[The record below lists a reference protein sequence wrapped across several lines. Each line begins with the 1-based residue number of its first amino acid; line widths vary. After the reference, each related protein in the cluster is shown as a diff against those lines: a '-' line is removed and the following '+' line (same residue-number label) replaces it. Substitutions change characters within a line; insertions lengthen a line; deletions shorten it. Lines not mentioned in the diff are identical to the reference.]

1 MNNNTLVFAHL
12 SDPHLSSL
20 EHVRIRDL
28 LNKRALGYLSW
39 KRHRRREHLSE
50 VLAALV
56 CDLNLT
62 RPDHVVVTGDL
73 THLGLP
79 SEFRQVRQWLD
90 TVGTPKNVTVVPGNH
105 DAYVHTPWVR
115 TFALWA
121 PYMNSDIAPFSHPPS
136 ERTQTTFPSLR
147 IRGPV
152 AFIGLS
158 TARPS
163 APFFATGSLGRKQL
177 EDLGALLA
185 ETGRKALFRTV
196 LIHHPPTSG
205 TMSWRKRLT
214 DRHALR
220 SILAKHG
227 VELVLHGHS
236 HRSSLSQIDTRGGHT
251 PVIGVPSASAIGLQS
266 GRRAQYHIYQVT
278 KHTESWN
285 LRVDV
290 RGYFPED
297 ERFVSEAENE
307 LKVRLDEA

>member
-1 MNNNTLVFAHL
+1 MSNNTLVFAHL

-20 EHVRIRDL
+20 EHVRIQDL
-28 LNKRALGYLSW
+28 LNKRVLGYLSW

-79 SEFRQVRQWLD
+79 SEFRQVRRWLD
-90 TVGTPKNVTVVPGNH
+90 TVGGPKDVTVVPGNH
-105 DAYVHTPWVR
+105 DAYVHTPWAQ

-121 PYMNSDIAPFSHPPS
+121 PYMDSDMPASFHPS
-136 ERTQTTFPSLR
+136 SQRTQTTFPSLR
-147 IRGPV
+147 VRGQV

-163 APFFATGSLGRKQL
+163 APFFATGSLGPKQL
-177 EDLGALLA
+177 QHLGELLA

-205 TMSWRKRLT
+205 TISWRKRLT

-236 HRSSLSQIDTRGGHT
+236 HRSSLSQIDTRGGRT
-251 PVIGVPSASAIGLQS
+251 PVIGVPSASAIGVRR

-278 KHTESWN
+278 KHAESWTVR
-285 LRVDV
+285 LDV
-290 RGYFPED
+290 RGYSPGD
-297 ERFVSEAENE
+297 ERFVSEGGNE
-307 LKVRLDEA
+307 LGMGLSKA